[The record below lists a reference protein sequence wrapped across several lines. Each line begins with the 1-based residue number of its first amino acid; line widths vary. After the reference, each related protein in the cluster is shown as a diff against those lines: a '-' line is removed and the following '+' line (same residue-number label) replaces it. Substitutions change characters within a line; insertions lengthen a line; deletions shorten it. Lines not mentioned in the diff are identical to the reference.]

1 MKKGAFVIFI
11 LLLLTETCLP
21 FDGRLC
27 TAKKPC
33 IWFLD
38 TSLTF
43 YVVEIPDPICVNG
56 VECHSIYKIV
66 LQKDS
71 TDKKFPYKI
80 TGLTVGGSSEL
91 KNLGYLR
98 QDLKTNKIMWKHII
112 ADGHFETVELQS
124 LSEQM
129 KCIMDNNKVED
140 SDEIIPISRILS
152 EYLALKGV
160 DKYFNFIVRIFS
172 YNTEPKKVIIDGK
185 DTGIVEVT
193 TGGSSYKLLAIE
205 FKDKFVYTD
214 NYFQLY
220 KKRIS
225 YNK

>member
-11 LLLLTETCLP
+11 LLLLEACLP
-21 FDGRLC
+21 FDGQLC
-27 TAKKPC
+27 TARKPC
-33 IWFLD
+33 VWFLD

-43 YVVEIPDPICVNG
+43 YVVEIPDPICVDG

-71 TDKKFPYKI
+71 TDKEFPYKI
-80 TGLTVGGSSEL
+80 TGLIIGDNSEL

-98 QDLKTNKIMWKHII
+98 QDLKTNKIIWKHII

-129 KCIMDNNKVED
+129 KYIIDNNKVED

-152 EYLALKGV
+152 EGLTLNEI

-172 YNTEPKKVIIDGK
+172 YETEPKEVIVDGK
-185 DTGIVEVT
+185 NSGIVGVT
-193 TGGSSYKLLAIE
+193 DGGSSYRLLAIE
-205 FKDKFVYTD
+205 LKDKFVYKD
-214 NYFQLY
+214 DHFQLY

-225 YNK
+225 NN

>member
-1 MKKGAFVIFI
+1 MKKGVFVIFI

-21 FDGRLC
+21 LDGRLFQ
-27 TAKKPC
+27 ARKPRV
-33 IWFLD
+33 WFLD

-43 YVVEIPDPICVNG
+43 YVVEIPDPICVDG

-71 TDKKFPYKI
+71 TDKEFPYKI
-80 TGLTVGGSSEL
+80 TALTIGDNGER

-98 QDLKTNKIMWKHII
+98 QDLKTNKIIWKRII
-112 ADGHFETVELQS
+112 ADGYFETVELQS

-129 KCIMDNNKVED
+129 KCITDNNKFED
-140 SDEIIPISRILS
+140 SDEIVPISRILT
-152 EYLALKGV
+152 ECLALKGV
-160 DKYFNFIVRIFS
+160 DRYFNFIVRIFL
-172 YNTEPKKVIIDGK
+172 YDTEPKKVIINGK

-214 NYFQLY
+214 DYFQLY

-225 YNK
+225 NN